1 MTWFSVSIETS
12 NMNSYHADR
21 CNDQFEHALSSAW
34 STQADVGICAVD
46 EKSIV
51 VMLNRAACSMLGVD
65 GLSLLNQPFK
75 KLVSAVN
82 FQVGVAQWLA
92 TPGFQGRRHATCEN
106 QGITV
111 DLLFKSTTVR
121 MANTT
126 GGGEG
131 GERFRIIAITDITEL
146 LSAQR
151 HVNSETYRRQWQA
164 PNAGVVISDARLPDM
179 SIVYVN
185 PMFEQMSGYKSS
197 EVLGRNCR
205 FLQGPKSKQPAL
217 AVIRTAIA
225 IQANGYAQLRNYRKN
240 GSVFINK
247 LFISPVK
254 DESGEVTHFVGIQHV
269 QASVGALVAC

>member
-1 MTWFSVSIETS
+1 MTWSSVSIETS
-12 NMNSYHADR
+12 NMNSHHADR
-21 CNDQFEHALSSAW
+21 CNDQFEHALLSAW

-82 FQVGVAQWLA
+82 FQVGAAQWLA
-92 TPGFQGRRHATCEN
+92 TPGFQGKRHATCEN
-106 QGITV
+106 QGITK
-111 DLLFKSTTVR
+111 DLLFKSTTVC

-126 GGGEG
+126 GGGEDDG
-131 GERFRIIAITDITEL
+131 RFRIIAITDITDL
-146 LSAQR
+146 PAAQR
-151 HVNSETYRRQWQA
+151 HVSSETYRRQLQVL
-164 PNAGVVISDARLPDM
+164 NAGVVVSDARLPDM
-179 SIVYVN
+179 SIVHVN

-205 FLQGPKSKQPAL
+205 FLQSFKGKQPAL
-217 AVIRTAIA
+217 AAIRTVIA
-225 IQANGYAQLRNYRKN
+225 IQANGYAKLRNYRKN
-240 GSVFINK
+240 GSVFTNK